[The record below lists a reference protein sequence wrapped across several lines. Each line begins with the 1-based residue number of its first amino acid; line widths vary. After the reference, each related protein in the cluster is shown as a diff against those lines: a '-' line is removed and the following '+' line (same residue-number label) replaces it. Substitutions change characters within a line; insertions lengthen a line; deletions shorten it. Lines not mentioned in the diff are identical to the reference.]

1 MNRHTS
7 DILTDLVQAAG
18 RTGTT
23 RRDLV
28 KLAGA
33 AALAAGLAGPM
44 ATQHRA
50 AAAQADKNVL
60 IYASGQD
67 ISNLDP
73 HTGSDYSITWAQRAT
88 YDSILR
94 FEGNP
99 PVVKPL
105 VAKEVTG
112 SEDAKTWTLK
122 LDPAATFPDGSAVD
136 GDVIKWNFERLL
148 KKNLGVSWMFADV
161 MTADSVKVVDPATVE
176 ITLTKSFAPFDLIL
190 PWLFLANPAVVK
202 EHVDGDDDGE
212 KWLQSNAA
220 GSGPYTISQWQ
231 PGTTYQ
237 FDRRA
242 DYWFTTPGI
251 TKPIDTFV
259 WRINRESSSRRLGM
273 EAGEIQYSDYFS
285 VEDIEGLAA
294 ESQFRI
300 YDVPSYLPFAVK
312 LNNASGPTADLNV
325 RKALAAALDYDSV
338 LAVANGR
345 GTLMEGPLPPQYTPW
360 HTANLPLIRFNM
372 DEAKSYLAAS
382 EQYKDGFEI
391 EYVYVTGTA
400 NEEQIGLILLD
411 ALSQLNI
418 TVTITPMVW
427 PDLVARVADPASAP
441 SMVAIYNSVNYMD
454 PDNFFWQS
462 YHSSQAGSWANAS
475 QFKSEEIDKL
485 LEDGRST
492 VDPDARKK
500 IYDEVQTK
508 LVEQA
513 VEIWLYC
520 EIPNIAWVT
529 QLGDGPV
536 SDNFDIRLL
545 EYSAS

>member
-7 DILTDLVQAAG
+7 DILTDLVDAAG
-18 RTGTT
+18 RAGTT

-33 AALAAGLAGPM
+33 AALAAGLAGTMPGG
-44 ATQHRA
+44 ARVF
-50 AAAQADKNVL
+50 AQADKNALV
-60 IYASGQD
+60 YGSGQD

-73 HTGSDYSITWAQRAT
+73 HTGNDYSITFAQRAT

-122 LDPAATFPDGSAVD
+122 LDPAAKFPDGSAVD
-136 GDVIKWNFERLL
+136 GDVIKWNFARLL
-148 KKNLGVSWMFADV
+148 KKNLGVAWMFADV
-161 MTADSVKVVDPATVE
+161 MTADSVKVVDATTVE
-176 ITLTKSFAPFDLIL
+176 IALTKSFAPFDLIL

-212 KWLQSNAA
+212 KWLQQNAA

-259 WRINRESSSRRLGM
+259 WRIIRESSSKRLSM
-273 EAGEIQYSDYFS
+273 EAGEVQWGDTFS
-285 VEDIEGLAA
+285 VEDIEGLSA
-294 ESQFRI
+294 ESQFTI
-300 YDVPSYLPFAVK
+300 NQIPAYTPFAVK

-345 GTLMEGPLPPQYTPW
+345 GTLMEGPLPPQFAPW
-360 HTANLPLIRFNM
+360 HTDNLPLIRFNM
-372 DEAKSYLAAS
+372 DEAKTYLAAS

-391 EYVYVTGTA
+391 EYVYVTGLA

-418 TVTITPMVW
+418 TVTMTPLVW
-427 PDLVARVADPASAP
+427 PDLVARVADPTKAP
-441 SMVAIYNSVNYMD
+441 GMVAVYNSVNYMD
-454 PDNFFWQS
+454 PDNFLWQS

-475 QFKSEEIDKL
+475 QFKNDEIDKL

-500 IYDEVQTK
+500 IYDEAQTK
-508 LVEQA
+508 IVDLA
-513 VEIWLYC
+513 VELWLYC
-520 EIPNIAWVT
+520 EIPNEAWVT
-529 QLGDGPV
+529 QLGDTPNNAN
-536 SDNFDIRLL
+536 SDVRLL